1 MTPSRAAS
9 QAILN
14 AFSTTSLDRRKR
26 LKRPS
31 GPLLVLIRVKFF
43 AAGPGMI
50 AKMRLSMVEG
60 ERYGRLVFVE
70 DLGLDEDNHSIE
82 RFACD

>member
-1 MTPSRAAS
+1 
-9 QAILN
+9 L
-14 AFSTTSLDRRKR
+14 R
-26 LKRPS
+26 L
-31 GPLLVLIRVKFF
+31 G
-43 AAGPGMI
+43 AGMI

-82 RFACD
+82 RFARD